1 MSELVLE
8 EIVHV
13 PKAKAWDV
21 LVNQFGHVHEWNPN
35 LQGSH
40 FMNGESEGG
49 LNCERHCDMDDKT
62 YFKER
67 IVDLVDQENVT
78 IKIISSNFPMVH
90 EMSGR
95 YELESVSE
103 HQTNIRIVLN
113 VSTKPVIMVHLLK
126 MQMRKLI
133 KSSLIGLKYYLET
146 GRAVDND
153 DFKTIRIDYKQ
164 LSPAQAF
171 TA

>member
-1 MSELVLE
+1 
-8 EIVHV
+8 
-13 PKAKAWDV
+13 
-21 LVNQFGHVHEWNPN
+21 
-35 LQGSH
+35 
-40 FMNGESEGG
+40 
-49 LNCERHCDMDDKT
+49 MDDKT

-113 VSTKPVIMVHLLK
+113 VSTKPAIMVHLLK

-146 GRAVDND
+146 GQAVHND
-153 DFKTIRIDYKQ
+153 DFKTIRVDYKQ